1 MAMNMAGSPGGGRR
15 GRRRAVMAEINV
27 TPMVDVML
35 VLLIIFMVSAPLLT
49 VGVPLDLPQ
58 TQAKTLDQDKEPL
71 TVSVNQS
78 GQVYLQNTEIAVEEL
93 VPKLKAITEARGGA
107 EERIFERG
115 DRQVDYG
122 TVMKAMRTAYTISA
136 VGHAAVL
143 LWSVWSLSAT
153 SLPVSSTE
161 GLPVDL
167 VTASDFSKIAAGSK
181 DAREPPPAPEA
192 KPAESEPEKK
202 QAETKPDPIADALA
216 KDEAKKPEPKKADVK
231 PPTPPKKPA
240 PPTPKFDPKQ
250 VAALLDKRDSTRL
263 AAAGETL
270 NSAPSLG
277 LSNGAAAQL
286 WTVPAGAKD
295 PQELV
300 VLVRIKLNRDGK
312 LAAPPVVLSSGT
324 SPLFMAARDSAIRAL
339 FRGQPY
345 DMLKPEHYEQW
356 KDVEITFDPR
366 DMIRG

>member
-1 MAMNMAGSPGGGRR
+1 
-15 GRRRAVMAEINV
+15 
-27 TPMVDVML
+27 
-35 VLLIIFMVSAPLLT
+35 
-49 VGVPLDLPQ
+49 
-58 TQAKTLDQDKEPL
+58 
-71 TVSVNQS
+71 
-78 GQVYLQNTEIAVEEL
+78 
-93 VPKLKAITEARGGA
+93 
-107 EERIFERG
+107 
-115 DRQVDYG
+115 
-122 TVMKAMRTAYTISA
+122 MRTAYTVSA
-136 VGHAAVL
+136 IGHAAVL

-153 SLPVSSTE
+153 SLPVASTE

-167 VTASDFSKIAAGSK
+167 VTASDFSKITAGSK
-181 DAREPPPAPEA
+181 DAPKAETPKPLVEKKEVKAAREPPPAPEA

-202 QAETKPDPIADALA
+202 QAEAKPDPIADALA

-270 NSAPSLG
+270 NNAPSLG
-277 LSNGAAAQL
+277 LSNGAAAQLSLSELEALRARLAQL

-300 VLVRIKLNRDGK
+300 VLIRVKLNRDGR
-312 LAAPPVVLSSGT
+312 LAAPPVVLSSGK

-356 KDVEITFDPR
+356 KDIEITFDPR
-366 DMIRG
+366 EMFGGR

>member
-1 MAMNMAGSPGGGRR
+1 
-15 GRRRAVMAEINV
+15 
-27 TPMVDVML
+27 
-35 VLLIIFMVSAPLLT
+35 
-49 VGVPLDLPQ
+49 
-58 TQAKTLDQDKEPL
+58 
-71 TVSVNQS
+71 
-78 GQVYLQNTEIAVEEL
+78 
-93 VPKLKAITEARGGA
+93 
-107 EERIFERG
+107 
-115 DRQVDYG
+115 
-122 TVMKAMRTAYTISA
+122 MRTAYTISA

-181 DAREPPPAPEA
+181 DAPKAETPKPLVEKVAEAKPVEDPTAKVVEKKEVKAAREPSPAPEA
-192 KPAESEPEKK
+192 KPSESEPEKK

-286 WTVPAGAKD
+286 SLSELEALRARLAQLWTVPAGAKD

>member
-1 MAMNMAGSPGGGRR
+1 
-15 GRRRAVMAEINV
+15 
-27 TPMVDVML
+27 
-35 VLLIIFMVSAPLLT
+35 
-49 VGVPLDLPQ
+49 
-58 TQAKTLDQDKEPL
+58 
-71 TVSVNQS
+71 
-78 GQVYLQNTEIAVEEL
+78 
-93 VPKLKAITEARGGA
+93 
-107 EERIFERG
+107 
-115 DRQVDYG
+115 
-122 TVMKAMRTAYTISA
+122 MKAMRTAYTISA
-136 VGHAAVL
+136 IGHAAVL

-161 GLPVDL
+161 GMPVDL
-167 VTASDFSKIAAGSK
+167 VTASDFSKITAGSK
-181 DAREPPPAPEA
+181 DAPKAETPKPLVEKVAEAKPVDDPTAKVVEKKEVKAAREPPPAPES

-202 QAETKPDPIADALA
+202 QAEAKPDPIADALA

-286 WTVPAGAKD
+286 SLSELEALRARLAQLWTVPAGAKD

-300 VLVRIKLNRDGK
+300 VLVRVKLNRDGK
-312 LAAPPVVLSSGT
+312 LAGPPVVLSSGT

>member
-1 MAMNMAGSPGGGRR
+1 MR
-15 GRRRAVMAEINV
+15 
-27 TPMVDVML
+27 
-35 VLLIIFMVSAPLLT
+35 
-49 VGVPLDLPQ
+49 
-58 TQAKTLDQDKEPL
+58 
-71 TVSVNQS
+71 
-78 GQVYLQNTEIAVEEL
+78 
-93 VPKLKAITEARGGA
+93 
-107 EERIFERG
+107 
-115 DRQVDYG
+115 
-122 TVMKAMRTAYTISA
+122 AMRTAYTISA

-153 SLPVSSTE
+153 SLPVASTE

-167 VTASDFSKIAAGSK
+167 VTASDFSKITAGSK
-181 DAREPPPAPEA
+181 DAPKAETAKPLVEKIAEANPVEDPTAKVVEKKEVKAAREPPPAPEA
-192 KPAESEPEKK
+192 KPAEPEPEKK
-202 QAETKPDPIADALA
+202 QAEAPPDPIADGLA
-216 KDEAKKPEPKKADVK
+216 KDEAK
-231 PPTPPKKPA
+231 PPIPPKKPA

-270 NSAPSLG
+270 NNAPSLG
-277 LSNGAAAQL
+277 LSNGAAAQLSLSELEALRARLAQL

-300 VLVRIKLNRDGK
+300 VLIRIKLNRDGR
-312 LAAPPVVLSSGT
+312 LAAPPVVLTSGK
-324 SPLFMAARDSAIRAL
+324 SPLFIAARDSAVRAL

-345 DMLKPEHYEQW
+345 DMIKPEHYEQW

>member
-1 MAMNMAGSPGGGRR
+1 
-15 GRRRAVMAEINV
+15 
-27 TPMVDVML
+27 
-35 VLLIIFMVSAPLLT
+35 
-49 VGVPLDLPQ
+49 
-58 TQAKTLDQDKEPL
+58 
-71 TVSVNQS
+71 
-78 GQVYLQNTEIAVEEL
+78 
-93 VPKLKAITEARGGA
+93 
-107 EERIFERG
+107 
-115 DRQVDYG
+115 
-122 TVMKAMRTAYTISA
+122 MRTAYTISA

-167 VTASDFSKIAAGSK
+167 VTASDFSKITAGSK
-181 DAREPPPAPEA
+181 DAPKAETPRPLVEKVAEAKPVEDPTAKVVEKKEVKAAREPPPAPET
-192 KPAESEPEKK
+192 KPSESEPEKK
-202 QAETKPDPIADALA
+202 QAEAKPDPIADALA

-286 WTVPAGAKD
+286 SLSELEALRARLAQLWTIPAGAKD

>member
-1 MAMNMAGSPGGGRR
+1 
-15 GRRRAVMAEINV
+15 
-27 TPMVDVML
+27 
-35 VLLIIFMVSAPLLT
+35 
-49 VGVPLDLPQ
+49 
-58 TQAKTLDQDKEPL
+58 
-71 TVSVNQS
+71 
-78 GQVYLQNTEIAVEEL
+78 
-93 VPKLKAITEARGGA
+93 
-107 EERIFERG
+107 
-115 DRQVDYG
+115 
-122 TVMKAMRTAYTISA
+122 MRTAYTISA

-181 DAREPPPAPEA
+181 DAPKAETPKPLVEKVAEAKPVEDPTAKVVEKKEVKAAREPPPAPET
-192 KPAESEPEKK
+192 KPSESEPEKK
-202 QAETKPDPIADALA
+202 QAEAKPDPIADALA

-286 WTVPAGAKD
+286 SLSELEALRARLAQLWTIPAGAKD

-356 KDVEITFDPR
+356 KDIEITFDPR
-366 DMIRG
+366 EMFGGR

>member
-1 MAMNMAGSPGGGRR
+1 
-15 GRRRAVMAEINV
+15 
-27 TPMVDVML
+27 
-35 VLLIIFMVSAPLLT
+35 
-49 VGVPLDLPQ
+49 
-58 TQAKTLDQDKEPL
+58 
-71 TVSVNQS
+71 
-78 GQVYLQNTEIAVEEL
+78 
-93 VPKLKAITEARGGA
+93 
-107 EERIFERG
+107 
-115 DRQVDYG
+115 
-122 TVMKAMRTAYTISA
+122 MRTAYTISA

-181 DAREPPPAPEA
+181 DAPKAETPKPLVEKVAEAKPVEDPTAKVVEKKEVKAAREPLPAPEA
-192 KPAESEPEKK
+192 KPSESEPEKK

-286 WTVPAGAKD
+286 SLSELEALRARLAQLWTVPAGAKD

>member
-1 MAMNMAGSPGGGRR
+1 
-15 GRRRAVMAEINV
+15 
-27 TPMVDVML
+27 
-35 VLLIIFMVSAPLLT
+35 
-49 VGVPLDLPQ
+49 
-58 TQAKTLDQDKEPL
+58 
-71 TVSVNQS
+71 
-78 GQVYLQNTEIAVEEL
+78 
-93 VPKLKAITEARGGA
+93 
-107 EERIFERG
+107 
-115 DRQVDYG
+115 
-122 TVMKAMRTAYTISA
+122 MRTAYTISA

-181 DAREPPPAPEA
+181 DAPKAETPKPLVEKVAEAKPVEDPTAKVVEKKEVKAAREPPPAPEA
-192 KPAESEPEKK
+192 KPSESEPEKK

-286 WTVPAGAKD
+286 SLSELEALRARLAQLWTVPAGAKD

>member
-1 MAMNMAGSPGGGRR
+1 MR
-15 GRRRAVMAEINV
+15 
-27 TPMVDVML
+27 T
-35 VLLIIFMVSAPLLT
+35 
-49 VGVPLDLPQ
+49 
-58 TQAKTLDQDKEPL
+58 
-71 TVSVNQS
+71 
-78 GQVYLQNTEIAVEEL
+78 
-93 VPKLKAITEARGGA
+93 
-107 EERIFERG
+107 
-115 DRQVDYG
+115 
-122 TVMKAMRTAYTISA
+122 MRTAYTISA

-167 VTASDFSKIAAGSK
+167 VTASDFSKITAGSK
-181 DAREPPPAPEA
+181 DAPKAETPKPLVEKVAEAKVVEKKEVKAAREPPPAPEA

-202 QAETKPDPIADALA
+202 QAEAKPDPIADALA

-286 WTVPAGAKD
+286 SLSELEALRARLAQLWTVPAGAKD

-312 LAAPPVVLSSGT
+312 LAAPPVVLSSGK

>member
-1 MAMNMAGSPGGGRR
+1 
-15 GRRRAVMAEINV
+15 
-27 TPMVDVML
+27 
-35 VLLIIFMVSAPLLT
+35 
-49 VGVPLDLPQ
+49 
-58 TQAKTLDQDKEPL
+58 
-71 TVSVNQS
+71 
-78 GQVYLQNTEIAVEEL
+78 
-93 VPKLKAITEARGGA
+93 
-107 EERIFERG
+107 
-115 DRQVDYG
+115 
-122 TVMKAMRTAYTISA
+122 MRTAYTISA

-181 DAREPPPAPEA
+181 DAPKAETPKPLVEKVAEAKPVEDPTAKVVEKKEVKAAREPPPAPEA
-192 KPAESEPEKK
+192 KPSESEPEKK

-270 NSAPSLG
+270 NNAPSLG
-277 LSNGAAAQL
+277 LSNGAAAQLSLSELEALRARLAQL